1 MNAVR
6 RYSAHTTPKL
16 QTTPHT
22 SHPRTFEHIKCQSIS
37 NWQTI
42 TTLVHASVV
51 ARYEVL
57 QGLRRT
63 APGACASCGLWGRE
77 ANRATVG
84 SHGRRAGGRK
94 KREYVRGEGGKGCS
108 IARKVVVVILL
119 KAKGESSADVA
130 QAIPLEKGKEA
141 QIDQLPPKKASF
153 ALTPARAVPTT

>member
-1 MNAVR
+1 MEAAAKEVVKG
-6 RYSAHTTPKL
+6 AT
-16 QTTPHT
+16 
-22 SHPRTFEHIKCQSIS
+22 
-37 NWQTI
+37 
-42 TTLVHASVV
+42 V
-51 ARYEVL
+51 ARAAAAMTDS
-57 QGLRRT
+57 RA
-63 APGACASCGLWGRE
+63 APRAAAAGMDGVVSGDAKPTEPQSGAH
-77 ANRATVG
+77 G